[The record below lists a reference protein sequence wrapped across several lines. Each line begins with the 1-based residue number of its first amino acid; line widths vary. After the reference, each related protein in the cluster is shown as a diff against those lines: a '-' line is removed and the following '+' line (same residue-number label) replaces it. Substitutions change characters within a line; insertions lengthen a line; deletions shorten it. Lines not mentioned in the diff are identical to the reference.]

1 MALSLE
7 QYALDYLDTR
17 GLPWPAMPKVEAPK
31 AKPSLG
37 TLNVRAVLWTVY
49 GSLLAIPTG
58 ELQFESHLDFV
69 TDAALDKTVLEFK
82 MWNAMSRKPG
92 APSAQLKEMF
102 KKSYDTLRLSGSGGE
117 KHPEIPAERIW
128 EDIVKKLVAREYTID
143 AAQYGSPAEFARKIA
158 YFYHAS
164 IQGTGCYPGAADTLK
179 LLADRGIQQ
188 GLLADGQCFTPVQL
202 LRGLRTQ
209 DPGFDLAM
217 VLPAPL
223 RSISAECKARK
234 PSATIFQAAITALA
248 ARGIAPSETLHVG
261 SHLARDIAPAKK
273 LGMKTALF
281 AGDKAS
287 LVATGDRLKDPATRP
302 DILLTELPQL
312 LDAIGN

>member
-7 QYALDYLDTR
+7 QYALDHLDTR

-31 AKPSLG
+31 AKPSLAP
-37 TLNVRAVLWTVY
+37 LQVRAVLWTVY
-49 GSLLAIPTG
+49 GTLLAIPTG
-58 ELQFESHLDFV
+58 ELQFEAHLDFV
-69 TDAALDKTVLEFK
+69 TDAALDKAVLEFK

-102 KKSYDTLRLSGSGGE
+102 KKAFDAFRLSGSGGE

-128 EDIVKKLVAREYTID
+128 EEIVKKLVAREYAVD
-143 AAQYGSPAEFARKIA
+143 AVQYGTPAEFAKKIA

-179 LLADRGIQQ
+179 LIADRGVQQ

-202 LRGLRTQ
+202 LRGLRVQ
-209 DPGFDLAM
+209 DPAFDLGM
-217 VLPAPL
+217 VFPAAL
-223 RSISAECKARK
+223 RTISSECKARK
-234 PSATIFQAAITALA
+234 PSGTIFQAAITALA
-248 ARGIAPSETLHVG
+248 ARGISPSETLHVG
-261 SHLARDIAPAKK
+261 SSLARDIAPAKK

-287 LVATGDRLKDPATRP
+287 LVATGEQLKDPATRP
-302 DILLTELPQL
+302 DVLLTELPQL
-312 LDAIGN
+312 LDVIS